1 MKRNVLF
8 ASLLLA
14 AGAMFT
20 ACNNDIEEPRI
31 DAQPEAAVTRA
42 YGDKSPIVALS
53 LIHI

>member
-20 ACNNDIEEPRI
+20 ACNNDMEEPQI
-31 DAQPEAAVTRA
+31 DAQPEAA
-42 YGDKSPIVALS
+42 D
-53 LIHI
+53 